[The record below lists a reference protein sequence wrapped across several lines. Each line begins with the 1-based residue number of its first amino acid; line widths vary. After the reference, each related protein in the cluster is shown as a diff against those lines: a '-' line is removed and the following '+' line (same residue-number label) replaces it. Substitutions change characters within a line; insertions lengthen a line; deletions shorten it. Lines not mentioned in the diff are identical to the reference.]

1 MSKQEAIGLL
11 KEKYLSHMKRSP
23 EVFVGIELEFPIVEV
38 HGKKTDINVTK
49 KLFRELA
56 LDVEFEVE
64 KRDQENNPVQLIHK
78 ASKDRI
84 LFELSYNTIEFAF
97 EKAKS
102 IHQVDQRFKN
112 HLKKIQPILQ
122 QYHHE
127 IKGYGIHPQWK
138 QNDNR
143 PVQIERYQMLMAFLA
158 MKGTGMDTHPYPDYG
173 AFICGNQLQ
182 LDVNRENY
190 LRVINAFNQIE
201 AAKAYLFPNS
211 EFPEA
216 SWNTKIAR
224 DLFWEKS
231 LHGYF
236 EENVGLY
243 PKKYRCEDE
252 FFENLVKT
260 AIFTAVRGDKFYY
273 FKPIRVQD
281 YLDQNEIVAY
291 TADGKGTVITPLKD
305 DIKQHRSYQFQDL
318 TSRGT
323 VEFRSTCTQP
333 LENTFA
339 PIAFEVGLFNQLE
352 KLEEYLENCKFLN
365 TKERDLR
372 KLRKKYSKIKLSKE
386 EESKIQEFSH
396 DLLTI
401 ARLGLIERGYGEEI
415 YLN

>member
-1 MSKQEAIGLL
+1 M
-11 KEKYLSHMKRSP
+11 
-23 EVFVGIELEFPIVEV
+23 
-38 HGKKTDINVTK
+38 
-49 KLFRELA
+49 
-56 LDVEFEVE
+56 DVEFEVE

-112 HLKKIQPILQ
+112 YLKKIQPMLQ

-158 MKGTGMDTHPYPDYG
+158 MKGTGMDPHPYPDYG

-252 FFENLVKT
+252 FFENLAKT
-260 AIFTAVRGDKFYY
+260 AIFTAVRGTKFYY

-281 YLDQNEIVAY
+281 YLDQNEIVVY
-291 TADGKGTVITPLKD
+291 TADGKETVITPLKD

-386 EESKIQEFSH
+386 EEFKIQEFSH